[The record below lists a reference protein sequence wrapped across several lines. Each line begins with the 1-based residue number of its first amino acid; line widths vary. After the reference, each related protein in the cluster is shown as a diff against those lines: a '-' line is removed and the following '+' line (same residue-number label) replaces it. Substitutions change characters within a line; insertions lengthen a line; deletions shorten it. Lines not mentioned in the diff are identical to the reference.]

1 MKSSSYSLPNAEA
14 NLPVPLLDLK
24 RQNEP
29 LQAEISAAMQQVC
42 DSGRFVLGPE
52 VQQLEASV
60 ADYCD
65 AEHAIGC
72 ASGSD
77 ALLLALL
84 ALGIGRGHEVIVPSF
99 SFFATAGSVW
109 RAGAT
114 PVFADIDPETFG
126 LSAESVEGCIT
137 ERTKAIIPVHLYGQC
152 AEMDPLWRIATRHQ
166 LHIIEDAAQSIGAE
180 YRGRRTGVLGDIAC
194 FSFYPTKN
202 LGCYGDG
209 GMLTTNDDNLAEK
222 LRLLRVH
229 GMKPRYHHRVVGV
242 NSRLDSLQAAVLNV
256 KFPHLDRW
264 IEMRN
269 QNAQRY
275 EQLFQASGL
284 PGGPLELP
292 TVSADRRH
300 VWNQYVIRVK
310 DGQRDELRN
319 YLTQQKIGTE
329 IYYPMGLHEQEC
341 FARLPVKP
349 LQFSKTVSATR
360 EVLALPIFPEIT
372 AEEQQRV
379 VAAISEFFQAAA
391 QGKPNYDQRESA
403 A

>member
-1 MKSSSYSLPNAEA
+1 MKSSSKPAST
-14 NLPVPLLDLK
+14 LPVPLLDLK

-60 ADYCD
+60 ANYCD

-84 ALGIGRGHEVIVPSF
+84 ALDIGQGQEVIVPSF

-114 PVFADIDPETFG
+114 PVFADIDPDTFG
-126 LSAESVEGCIT
+126 LSAESVERCIT
-137 ERTKAIIPVHLYGQC
+137 DRTKAIIPVHLYGQC
-152 AEMDPLWRIATRHQ
+152 AEMDPLWRIATKHN
-166 LHIIEDAAQSIGAE
+166 LHVIEDAAQSIGAE
-180 YRGRRTGVLGDIAC
+180 YRGRRAGVLGDIAC

-209 GMLTTNDDNLAEK
+209 GMLTTNDDRLAEK

-256 KFPHLDRW
+256 KFPHLDCW
-264 IEMRN
+264 VEKRN
-269 QNAQRY
+269 ENALRY
-275 EQLFQASGL
+275 QQLFRDSQLSGDV
-284 PGGPLELP
+284 LELP
-292 TVSADRRH
+292 TTSPDRRH
-300 VWNQYVIRVK
+300 VWNQYVVRVK
-310 DGQRDELRN
+310 EGRRDELRN
-319 YLTQQKIGTE
+319 YLTEQKIGTE
-329 IYYPMGLHEQEC
+329 IYYPIGLHEQEC
-341 FARLPVKP
+341 FARLPSQP
-349 LQFSKTVSATR
+349 LQLSKTVTATR

-379 VAAISEFFQAAA
+379 VAAMCEFFQSVAS
-391 QGKPNYDQRESA
+391 QPPEYTQRESA